1 MHVLTNIKQNTFTIL
16 LYPIF
21 WECFGHMHS
30 VINPINSKIIW
41 IATDHCWLLIYF
53 LVTKYKNAILYHQ
66 SFYLDTKISSFFN
79 FHGWEHCRWIQIPK
93 NAHQLWL
100 PAFFVKK
107 SLQLHLIQFS
117 HTVWKCIISAAK
129 NGQKYCKKKVEPAF
143 QVVVGPVE
151 LVALYW
157 ENPRELTYV
166 IHGKL

>member
-41 IATDHCWLLIYF
+41 IAKDHCWLLIYF

-100 PAFFVKK
+100 PAFLLKK
-107 SLQLHLIQFS
+107 FAITFDTIQSHSVEMYYFSSKKWAKILQEKGGACFS
-117 HTVWKCIISAAK
+117 SRRRSGL
-129 NGQKYCKKKVEPAF
+129 N
-143 QVVVGPVE
+143 
-151 LVALYW
+151 L
-157 ENPRELTYV
+157 
-166 IHGKL
+166 

>member
-100 PAFFVKK
+100 QAFLLKK
-107 SLQLHLIQFS
+107 VCNYIWYNSVTQCGNVLFQQQ
-117 HTVWKCIISAAK
+117 KMAK
-129 NGQKYCKKKVEPAF
+129 NIARKRWSLLFKSSSVRF
-143 QVVVGPVE
+143 E

-157 ENPRELTYV
+157 ENPREVTYV

>member
-100 PAFFVKK
+100 QAFFVKK

-129 NGQKYCKKKVEPAF
+129 KWAKILQESLLFKSSSVRF
-143 QVVVGPVE
+143 E

-157 ENPRELTYV
+157 ENPREVTYV